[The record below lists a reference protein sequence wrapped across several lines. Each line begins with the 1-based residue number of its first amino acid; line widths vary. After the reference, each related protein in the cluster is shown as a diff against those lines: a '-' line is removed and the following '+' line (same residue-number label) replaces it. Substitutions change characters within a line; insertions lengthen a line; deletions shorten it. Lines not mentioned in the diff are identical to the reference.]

1 MKDLSN
7 SLSGNSSFVP
17 VKGKVYYNRF
27 DVDER
32 QLADERY
39 ANLKKEYALRKAM
52 ETMEEVEN
60 KEMDRILKSFALL
73 LTFLLFAGLLLV
85 LSMFISC

>member
-1 MKDLSN
+1 MKSLQN
-7 SLSGNSSFVP
+7 SLSGNSSFIP

-27 DVDER
+27 DIDER
-32 QLADERY
+32 QLVEERY
-39 ANLKKEYALRKAM
+39 ANLKKDHALRMAKEA
-52 ETMEEVEN
+52 MEEVEN

-85 LSMFISC
+85 LSMFVSC